1 VSSIPVPEATR
12 PGRVAAL
19 DCGTNSTRLLIV
31 DRDGSTHR
39 RFMRI
44 TRLGEGVDAT
54 HLLAPNA
61 LQRTLSVLK
70 EYRSAMDE
78 AGVTAARL
86 VATSAVRDARNGD
99 RFLRDATDVVGVPAE
114 LLDGQT
120 EGALACRGAT
130 AGLTAVAGDDVV
142 VDIGGGSTELAVRR
156 DGTVR
161 AVSLD
166 IGCVRLTE
174 RFLHHDPPSAPE
186 LEAAAEFVRSS
197 LHDAQEQVLELAALR
212 PGSRL
217 VGLAGSVTTLAAL
230 DLGLDGYD
238 PTRTH
243 HAVLTRRAVDHW
255 YDVLAGEPASARA
268 GRRAIA
274 AGREDV
280 IAGGAL
286 VLREVMRT
294 LGFDRCVVSETDI
307 LDGLAMSLLDQ

>member
-1 VSSIPVPEATR
+1 MPTASR
-12 PGRVAAL
+12 PGRVAAV

-31 DRDGSTHR
+31 DRDGSTHS

-61 LQRTLSVLK
+61 LERTMAVLA
-70 EYRSAMDE
+70 EYRIAMDD

-99 RFLRDATDVVGVPAE
+99 TFLREASDVVGVPAE

-130 AGLTAVAGDDVV
+130 ADLPAVSGDDVV

-174 RFLHHDPPSAPE
+174 RFLHDDPPTADQ
-186 LEAAAEFVRSS
+186 LDAAARFVRST
-197 LHDAQEQVLELAALR
+197 LRGAEEEVPELAQLR

-243 HAVLTRRAVDHW
+243 HAVLTRRAVEHW
-255 YDVLAGEPASARA
+255 YGTLAGEPTSTR
-268 GRRAIA
+268 GKRRAIA

-280 IAGGAL
+280 IPAGAL
-286 VLREVMRT
+286 VLHEVMT
-294 LGFDRCVVSETDI
+294 TFGFDQCVVSETDI

>member
-1 VSSIPVPEATR
+1 
-12 PGRVAAL
+12 VAAL

-31 DRDGSTHR
+31 DRDGSTHS

-61 LQRTLSVLK
+61 LERTLSVLA
-70 EYRSAMDE
+70 EYRIVMDD

-99 RFLRDATDVVGVPAE
+99 MFLRGAADVVGVPAE

-130 AGLTAVAGDDVV
+130 ADLPAVPGDDVV

-174 RFLHHDPPSAPE
+174 RFLHDDPPAPDQ
-186 LEAAAEFVRSS
+186 LEAAARFVRSS
-197 LHDAQEQVLELAALR
+197 LRHAEEEVPVLARLL
-212 PGSRL
+212 PKSRL

-238 PTRTH
+238 PARTH
-243 HAVLTRRAVDHW
+243 HAVLTLRAVEHW
-255 YDVLAGEPASARA
+255 YGTLAGEPTAKRA
-268 GRRAIA
+268 QRRAIA

-280 IAGGAL
+280 IPGGAL
-286 VLREVMRT
+286 VLHEVMT
-294 LGFDRCVVSETDI
+294 TFGFDQCVVSETDI
-307 LDGLAMSLLDQ
+307 LDGLAMSLLDP

>member
-1 VSSIPVPEATR
+1 
-12 PGRVAAL
+12 VAAL

-31 DRDGSTHR
+31 ERDGSTHS

-54 HLLAPNA
+54 HLLAPTA
-61 LQRTLSVLK
+61 LERTMSVLA
-70 EYRSAMDE
+70 EYRLAMDA
-78 AGVTAARL
+78 AGVVAARL

-99 RFLRDATDVVGVPAE
+99 RFLRDAADVVGVPAE
-114 LLDGQT
+114 LLDGQA
-120 EGALACRGAT
+120 EAALASRGAT
-130 AGLTAVAGDDVV
+130 TGLPAVGGDDVV

-156 DGTVR
+156 DGKVS

-174 RFLHHDPPSAPE
+174 RILHHDPPTADE
-186 LEAAAEFVRSS
+186 LEAAVAFVRSS
-197 LHDAQEQVLELAALR
+197 LLHARDQVPQLARLR

-230 DLGLDGYD
+230 ELGLDGYD
-238 PTRTH
+238 PAKTH
-243 HAVLTRRAVDHW
+243 HADLSRRAVDHW
-255 YDVLAGEPASARA
+255 YEVLAAEQASARA
-268 GRRAIA
+268 QRRAIV

-286 VLREVMRT
+286 VLREVMGT
-294 LGFDRCVVSETDI
+294 FGFEHCVVSETDI

>member
-1 VSSIPVPEATR
+1 MPTASR

-31 DRDGSTHR
+31 DHDGSTHS

-61 LQRTLSVLK
+61 LERTMSVLA
-70 EYRSAMDE
+70 EYRVVMDD

-99 RFLRDATDVVGVPAE
+99 TFLRGAADVVGVPAE

-130 AGLTAVAGDDVV
+130 ADLPAVLGDDVV

-174 RFLHHDPPSAPE
+174 RFLHDDPPAPDQ
-186 LEAAAEFVRSS
+186 LETAAGFVRSS
-197 LHDAQEQVLELAALR
+197 LRHAKEEVPELARLR
-212 PGSRL
+212 PQSRL

-238 PTRTH
+238 PDRTH
-243 HAVLTRRAVDHW
+243 HAVLTRRAVEHW
-255 YDVLAGEPASARA
+255 FGTLAGEPTSKRA
-268 GRRAIA
+268 QRRAIA

-280 IAGGAL
+280 IPAGAL
-286 VLREVMRT
+286 VLHEVMT
-294 LGFDRCVVSETDI
+294 AFGFDHCVVSETDI
-307 LDGLAMSLLDQ
+307 LDGLAMSLLDP

>member
-1 VSSIPVPEATR
+1 
-12 PGRVAAL
+12 
-19 DCGTNSTRLLIV
+19 
-31 DRDGSTHR
+31 
-39 RFMRI
+39 MRI

-54 HLLAPNA
+54 HRLAPQA
-61 LQRTLSVLK
+61 LERTLSVLA

-99 RFLRDATDVVGVPAE
+99 RFLRDAGDVVGVPAE

-130 AGLTAVAGDDVV
+130 AGLPRAEGDDVV
-142 VDIGGGSTELAVRR
+142 VDIGGGSTELVVGR
-156 DGTVR
+156 DGAVR

-174 RFLHHDPPSAPE
+174 RFLHHDPPAADE
-186 LEAAAEFVRSS
+186 LEAATEFVRSA
-197 LHDAQEQVLELAALR
+197 LHHAAEEVPELSQLR

-217 VGLAGSVTTLAAL
+217 LGLAGSVTTLAAL
-230 DLGLDGYD
+230 ELGLDGYD

-243 HAVLTRRAVDHW
+243 HFLLTRQAVDHW
-255 YDVLAGEPASARA
+255 YEVLAGEPASAR
-268 GRRAIA
+268 GRRQAIE

-286 VLREVMRT
+286 VLREVMST
-294 LGFDRCVVSETDI
+294 LGFGRCVVSETDI
-307 LDGLAMSLLDQ
+307 LDGLAMGLLDH